1 MNRPTIVVLDGHTL
15 NPGDLSWDEI
25 SSLGECYVFD
35 RTPPGLVT
43 GRAAGASIALTN
55 KTVLDRTVIAAL
67 PDLRYIGVMATGY
80 NVVDLDAA
88 RERGIPVTNV
98 PEYSTRSVAEL
109 TFALI
114 LELTRMVGL
123 HAESVRAGDWEKSAD
138 FCYWNAP
145 LVEIDG
151 MTMGI
156 VGYGRIGKAVA
167 GIARAFGMR
176 VLVYTPSATP
186 GERDGIVFAGL
197 DDLFRSSDIVSLH
210 CPLNPASAGMVNRDR
225 LSIMKHGAFL
235 INTGRGPLVNEA
247 DLADALN
254 GGRIAGAALDVLPEE
269 PPRKGSPLIGA
280 KNCIITPH
288 IAWAARAPRERLIR
302 AVAANIRAFLA
313 GSPVNVVNGV

>member
-1 MNRPTIVVLDGHTL
+1 MHRPNIVVLDGYTL
-15 NPGDLSWDEI
+15 SPGDLSWDEI
-25 SSLGECYVFD
+25 AALGEFTVYD
-35 RTPPGLVT
+35 RTPPGFVLDRTV
-43 GRAAGASIALTN
+43 GASIALTN
-55 KTVLDRTVIAAL
+55 KTVLDRAAIGAL

-114 LELTRMVGL
+114 LELTRRVGL
-123 HAESVRAGDWEKSAD
+123 HSESVRSGDWERSAD

-167 GIARAFGMR
+167 AIARAFGMR
-176 VLVYTPSATP
+176 VLVHSPSATP
-186 GERDGIVFAGL
+186 GERDGIMFTGL
-197 DDLFRSSDIVSLH
+197 DDLFRESDIVSLH
-210 CPLNPASAGMVNRDR
+210 CPLNAASAGMVNTES
-225 LSIMKHGAFL
+225 LALMKPGAFL

-247 DLADALN
+247 DLAQALN
-254 GGRIAGAALDVLPEE
+254 EGRIAGAALDVLPEE

-288 IAWAARAPRERLIR
+288 IAWAARAPRERLMR
-302 AVAANIRAFLA
+302 AVAANIRAFLE
-313 GSPVNVVNGV
+313 GTPVNVVNGV